1 MYCNTDDFS
10 FWLWKCLISDAART
24 KDNSPHKV
32 NGLSLEVTLFAEEE
46 QSLVLN
52 AEQPESDDEASITI
66 VVSGDLPSE
75 DALLNYFENARRSGG
90 GEVLNMDYNDE
101 GDVAITFAEVEGRG
115 RMDWETKY
123 QF

>member
-1 MYCNTDDFS
+1 M
-10 FWLWKCLISDAART
+10 
-24 KDNSPHKV
+24 
-32 NGLSLEVTLFAEEE
+32 NGLSLDVTLFSEEE

-52 AEQPESDDEASITI
+52 AERPESDDEAGITI

-101 GDVAITFAEVEGRG
+101 GDVAIKFAEVKGRG
-115 RMDWETKY
+115 RIN
-123 QF
+123 

>member
-1 MYCNTDDFS
+1 M
-10 FWLWKCLISDAART
+10 
-24 KDNSPHKV
+24 

-115 RMDWETKY
+115 RMD
-123 QF
+123 

>member
-1 MYCNTDDFS
+1 M
-10 FWLWKCLISDAART
+10 
-24 KDNSPHKV
+24 
-32 NGLSLEVTLFAEEE
+32 NGLSLDVTFFAEEQ
-46 QSLVLN
+46 QSLVQK

-101 GDVAITFAEVEGRG
+101 GDVAITFAEVKGRG
-115 RMDWETKY
+115 RIG
-123 QF
+123 

>member
-1 MYCNTDDFS
+1 MHCEN
-10 FWLWKCLISDAART
+10 CLFSDAART
-24 KDNSPHKV
+24 NNSPQEV
-32 NGLSLEVTLFAEEE
+32 NGLSLNVTFFAEEQ
-46 QSLVLN
+46 QSLVQK

-101 GDVAITFAEVEGRG
+101 GDVAITFAEVKGRRRIG
-115 RMDWETKY
+115 
-123 QF
+123 

>member
-1 MYCNTDDFS
+1 M
-10 FWLWKCLISDAART
+10 
-24 KDNSPHKV
+24 

-52 AEQPESDDEASITI
+52 AEQPESDNEASITI

-75 DALLNYFENARRSGG
+75 DALRNYFENARRSGG

-101 GDVAITFAEVEGRG
+101 GGVAITIAEVKGRG
-115 RMDWETKY
+115 RIG
-123 QF
+123 

>member
-1 MYCNTDDFS
+1 MHCEN
-10 FWLWKCLISDAART
+10 CLISDAART
-24 KDNSPHKV
+24 TDNSPHKV
-32 NGLSLEVTLFAEEE
+32 SGLSLDVTLFVEEE

-52 AEQPESDDEASITI
+52 AEQPESDDEASMTI

-101 GDVAITFAEVEGRG
+101 GDVAITFAEVKGRG
-115 RMDWETKY
+115 RIG
-123 QF
+123 

>member
-1 MYCNTDDFS
+1 MHCSN
-10 FWLWKCLISDAART
+10 CLISDAART

-32 NGLSLEVTLFAEEE
+32 SGLSLDVTLFAEEE

-101 GDVAITFAEVEGRG
+101 GDVAITFAEVKGRG
-115 RMDWETKY
+115 RIG
-123 QF
+123 